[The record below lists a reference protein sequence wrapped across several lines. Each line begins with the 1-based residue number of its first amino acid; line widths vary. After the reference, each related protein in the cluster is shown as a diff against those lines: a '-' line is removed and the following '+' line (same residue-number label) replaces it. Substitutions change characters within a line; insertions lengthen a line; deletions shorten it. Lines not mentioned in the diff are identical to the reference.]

1 VPREK
6 LEEETHKY
14 ATACSRSRPTD
25 TVTVQKTFLE
35 IYKQYRG
42 EQMGSTLTAMVES
55 LWPYMRHEPGDLQL
69 SADLMDAGLNKA
81 VKEIEKGYPPEW
93 RMSYSG
99 RKAP

>member
-1 VPREK
+1 
-6 LEEETHKY
+6 
-14 ATACSRSRPTD
+14 
-25 TVTVQKTFLE
+25 
-35 IYKQYRG
+35 
-42 EQMGSTLTAMVES
+42 MVES

-69 SADLMDAGLNKA
+69 SAELMDAGLNKA